1 LMIAST
7 LGSIDLV
14 NLLLRVEGCDLTL
27 VSHNGDTAHSLALGS
42 GHMEVVRLL
51 EDDSYLSD

>member
-1 LMIAST
+1 
-7 LGSIDLV
+7 
-14 NLLLRVEGCDLTL
+14 LLRVEGCDLTL